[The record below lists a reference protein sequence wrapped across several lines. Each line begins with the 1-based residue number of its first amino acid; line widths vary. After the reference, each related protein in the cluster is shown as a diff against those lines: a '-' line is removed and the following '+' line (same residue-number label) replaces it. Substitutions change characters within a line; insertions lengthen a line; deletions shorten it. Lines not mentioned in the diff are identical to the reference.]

1 MGRPAVPGDAGPV
14 RRRPIFPGR
23 SKMAARVLG
32 EKKQMKRKV
41 RFVAI
46 ASAQRGAEGGFFR
59 RQPEVAGF
67 MQNGLFSPPRK
78 LGGRRV
84 APWRLRGVMVA
95 LGVTLLLRQRSD
107 VRALIFAAVHHL
119 KHPQVARLRGKKN
132 KKTRTAEARPAVF
145 FNKTGS
151 SIRCASF
158 TRIDALH
165 DK

>member
-1 MGRPAVPGDAGPV
+1 MGRPAVPSDAGFA

-23 SKMAARVLG
+23 SKMAAHVLG

-59 RQPEVAGF
+59 RQPEAAGF

-95 LGVTLLLRQRSD
+95 LGVTLLLCTDAR
-107 VRALIFAAVHHL
+107 VFIFAPRHH
-119 KHPQVARLRGKKN
+119 Q
-132 KKTRTAEARPAVF
+132 
-145 FNKTGS
+145 
-151 SIRCASF
+151 
-158 TRIDALH
+158 
-165 DK
+165 